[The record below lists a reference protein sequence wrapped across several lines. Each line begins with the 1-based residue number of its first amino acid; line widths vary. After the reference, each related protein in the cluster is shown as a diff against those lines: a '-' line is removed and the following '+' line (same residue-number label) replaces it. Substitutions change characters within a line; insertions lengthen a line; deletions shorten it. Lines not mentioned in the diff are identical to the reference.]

1 MPQSALVRWF
11 CRFYLVM
18 LYAYPREFRLQ
29 FGGEMQQL
37 FRDRCRLLTRTSG
50 RLRWVRFAFQSAA
63 DWLTTMCR
71 ERAAEITVRVGG
83 QMQQLFCDRCRLL
96 ARTPGRL
103 RWVRFA
109 FQSAADWLTTICR
122 ERVAEITVKDCGRE
136 LWRLASSV
144 WSAGR
149 RKQPRGFVWEWAMT
163 LLVFL
168 FATTTLVQ
176 AYVVPTGSMEGTLRV
191 GDHMLVDRMAYADPG
206 AWGSHLLPYR
216 DVQRGDIVALHYP
229 EDVRQTYV
237 KRVIGIP
244 GDRIRLENKQVVRN
258 GVRLMEPYA
267 QHIDPLLDGYRDNF
281 PAAPSYGTTP
291 RGRDMLQN
299 HVRDG
304 EVIVPPGMLFLLG
317 DNRDNSADS
326 RYWGFAPRDYVV
338 GKPLLIYW
346 SYDAPTADLE
356 SWSLSHVLDV
366 VQHFFTKT
374 RWERTFRVPRSQQAG
389 VAQ

>member
-37 FRDRCRLLTRTSG
+37 FRDRCRMVTRTRG
-50 RLRWVRFAFQSAA
+50 RLRWLRFVFQSAA
-63 DWLTTMCR
+63 DW
-71 ERAAEITVRVGG
+71 V
-83 QMQQLFCDRCRLL
+83 
-96 ARTPGRL
+96 
-103 RWVRFA
+103 
-109 FQSAADWLTTICR
+109 STIWR
-122 ERVAEITVKDCGRE
+122 ERVVARSAQDCGRKAAT
-136 LWRLASSV
+136 LASAV

-149 RKQPRGFVWEWAMT
+149 RKQPRGFVSEWAIT
-163 LLVFL
+163 LIVFL

-176 AYVVPTGSMEGTLRV
+176 AYVVPTGSMEGNLRV
-191 GDHMLVDRMAYADPG
+191 GDHMLVDRMAYSNPG

-216 DVQRGDIVALHYP
+216 DVQRGDIVAFHYP

-237 KRVIGIP
+237 KRVVGVP
-244 GDRIRLENKQVVRN
+244 GDRIRIENKQVVRN
-258 GVRLMEPYA
+258 GVRLVEPYT
-267 QHIDPLLDGYRDNF
+267 QHIDPMMDGYRDNF

-291 RGRDMLQN
+291 RGRDMLRN

-317 DNRDNSADS
+317 DNRDNSEDS
-326 RYWGFAPRDYVV
+326 RYWGFAPRDYAV
-338 GKPLLIYW
+338 GKPLLVYW

-356 SWSLSHVLDV
+356 SWSLGHVVDV
-366 VQHFFTKT
+366 MQHFFTKT
-374 RWERTFRVPRSQQAG
+374 RWERTFLVPRSQQAK
-389 VAQ
+389 VEP